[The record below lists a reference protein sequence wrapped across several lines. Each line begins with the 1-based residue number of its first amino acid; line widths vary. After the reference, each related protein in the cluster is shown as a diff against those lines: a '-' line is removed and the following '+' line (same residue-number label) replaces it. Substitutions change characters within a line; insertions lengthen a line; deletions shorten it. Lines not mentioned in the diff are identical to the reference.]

1 MSNGIVT
8 NHIRGFLSHRPKW
21 YAFIA
26 GSGIIIFWR
35 GIWHS
40 ADALHN
46 YFDAVAQGSSIDLT
60 TYQWWD
66 GPLSLLVGFVILNFT
81 GTFISSFIG
90 NEIILA
96 GLRGEKQ
103 LARRTEAEVKTEVGA
118 IAEIKEELFLLS
130 TKLEEL
136 ENKIKKQKT

>member
-1 MSNGIVT
+1 V
-8 NHIRGFLSHRPKW
+8 
-21 YAFIA
+21 
-26 GSGIIIFWR
+26 
-35 GIWHS
+35 
-40 ADALHN
+40 
-46 YFDAVAQGSSIDLT
+46 
-60 TYQWWD
+60 
-66 GPLSLLVGFVILNFT
+66 VGFIILNFT

-103 LARRTEAEVKTEVGA
+103 LARKTESEVKTEVGA

-136 ENKIKKQKT
+136 ENKLKKPKT